1 MLYLNRI
8 TNSFIV
14 LISFNTFL
22 VDVVVVFVVVVVDAV
37 VVWDLST
44 AESIIYHIHR
54 LVSFFIVA
62 FLHLVEIS

>member
-1 MLYLNRI
+1 M
-8 TNSFIV
+8 
-14 LISFNTFL
+14 
-22 VDVVVVFVVVVVDAV
+22 VDVVVVVDAVV